1 MSPMYVHRI
10 SNEMRE
16 YHDLQNKDHD
26 LVVSDP
32 TRMRFLQAVIQES
45 LLERFVVAIV
55 EAFNPVQTTLTKTMR
70 KRVSDEKL
78 KAAFNRFL

>member
-1 MSPMYVHRI
+1 MFCRAMETVVVDVVPREVVGLWEPASMSPMYVHRI
-10 SNEMRE
+10 SSEMRE

-32 TRMRFLQAVIQES
+32 TRMRFLRAVIQES

-55 EAFNPVQTTLTKTMR
+55 DTQ
-70 KRVSDEKL
+70 
-78 KAAFNRFL
+78 